1 MGNAMKDTKKQ
12 KEVKQL
18 LKIYKKALLHHEIS
32 GEYRLEEL
40 SRQSLHVKDEAGLMR
55 KLDVAFE
62 ILKNYPDNGNLYYKL
77 ISEAYIQDE
86 TMGIEQIAEKN
97 NMTYQKTWR
106 YIDEAVEVISMV
118 VGEKL

>member
-1 MGNAMKDTKKQ
+1 
-12 KEVKQL
+12 
-18 LKIYKKALLHHEIS
+18 
-32 GEYRLEEL
+32 
-40 SRQSLHVKDEAGLMR
+40 MR

-86 TMGIEQIAEKN
+86 TMGIDQIAEKN

>member
-18 LKIYKKALLHHEIS
+18 LKIYKKALLHYEIS

-40 SRQSLHVKDEAGLMR
+40 SRQSLHVKDEAELMR

>member
-1 MGNAMKDTKKQ
+1 MKDTKKQ

-18 LKIYKKALLHHEIS
+18 LKIYKKALLHYEIS
-32 GEYRLEEL
+32 GEYRIEEL
-40 SRQSLHVKDEAGLMR
+40 SRQSLHVEDEASLI
-55 KLDVAFE
+55 KELEVAFE
-62 ILKNYPDNGNLYYKL
+62 ILKKYPENGDLYYKL

-86 TMGIEQIAEKN
+86 TLGIEQIAKKN

-118 VGEKL
+118 IGEKI